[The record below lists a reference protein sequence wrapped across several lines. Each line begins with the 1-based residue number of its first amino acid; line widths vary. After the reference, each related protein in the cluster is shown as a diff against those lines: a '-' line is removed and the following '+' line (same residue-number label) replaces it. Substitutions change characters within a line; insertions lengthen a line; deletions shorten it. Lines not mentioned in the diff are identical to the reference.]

1 MFVSIPIPKRGNI
14 MQARDAKKGSIVLY
28 QNEMH
33 LVTEATHR
41 TPGNLRAFFQITLK
55 NLKNGRIVQTRF
67 APDAPLE
74 KITLDPKQCQFLYK
88 DASGYHFMDMESY
101 HSFALT
107 EEILGDK
114 KYYLKESMEIKID
127 FYDEKPIFP
136 ELPSIVTL
144 KVTEAPPGVKG
155 DSVSNTVKVAMCET
169 GLKVNVPLFIDEG
182 TEIKVNTDTGEY
194 VGRA

>member
-1 MFVSIPIPKRGNI
+1 
-14 MQARDAKKGSIVLY
+14 MQARDAKKGSIVMH

-74 KITLDPKQCQFLYK
+74 RITLDPKQCQFLYK
-88 DASGYHFMDMESY
+88 DDQGYHFMDMENY
-101 HSFALT
+101 HSFALN
-107 EEILGDK
+107 EDILGDK

-127 FYDEKPIFP
+127 FHEEKPIFP
-136 ELPSIVTL
+136 ELPGIVVL
-144 KVTEAPPGVKG
+144 KVTDAPPGVRG
-155 DSVSNTVKVAMCET
+155 DSVSNTTKTAVCET
-169 GLKVNVPLFIDEG
+169 GLKLNVPLFVNEG
-182 TEIKVNTDTGEY
+182 DEIKVNTETGEY

>member
-1 MFVSIPIPKRGNI
+1 
-14 MQARDAKKGSIVLY
+14 MQARDAKRGSIVLH

-67 APDAPLE
+67 APDDSLE

-88 DASGYHFMDMESY
+88 DDGGYHFMDMETY

-114 KYYLKESMEIKID
+114 RYYLKESMEIKID

-136 ELPSIVTL
+136 ELPGIVIL
-144 KVTEAPPGVKG
+144 KVTDAPPGVRG
-155 DSVSNTVKVAMCET
+155 DSVSNTTKLAVCET
-169 GLKVNVPLFIDEG
+169 GLKLNVPLFVSEG
-182 TEIKVNTDTGEY
+182 DEIKVNTETGEY